1 MLHYLKH
8 LQIALNLSIGFTWE
22 LHSFRVSQI
31 NGRTTLHL
39 RQHSDCTCTHEP
51 HNTRHFARKKYTRK
65 DRQDKIYMHL
75 LSFSHW
81 TCVSLCR
88 AESKYS
94 VRDLRVRDLQ
104 NAFFIIFSRFS
115 SSLIVERRW
124 LVAWVSQGVQGA
136 RCRRSDAVTSSSL
149 VKSRADHRNARPRSQ
164 LQLVTRLL
172 RRHNFTERTA
182 VWQEYISI
190 VAPLQTLCPANI
202 GLIYLFSRCNAF
214 KLRLTGYI
222 PVYMYSCDS

>member
-1 MLHYLKH
+1 MKPFP
-8 LQIALNLSIGFTWE
+8 LNMCVAVQGWIE
-22 LHSFRVSQI
+22 IFRV
-31 NGRTTLHL
+31 RPT
-39 RQHSDCTCTHEP
+39 
-51 HNTRHFARKKYTRK
+51 
-65 DRQDKIYMHL
+65 
-75 LSFSHW
+75 
-81 TCVSLCR
+81 
-88 AESKYS
+88 
-94 VRDLRVRDLQ
+94 RVRDLQ

-149 VKSRADHRNARPRSQ
+149 VESRADHRNARPRSQ

-182 VWQEYISI
+182 VCQEYISI
-190 VAPLQTLCPANI
+190 VASLQTLCPANI

-214 KLRLTGYI
+214 KLRITGYI